1 MASGFDSRSQADYS
15 ALFDELFPLCR
26 SITGPGLMDSLELF
40 QRHMP
45 LEVESVAS
53 GTRVFDWE
61 APPEWR
67 IRAARLTGPDGE
79 TVVDFADSTLH
90 VVSYSEPV
98 RATLP
103 LEELQPHLHSL
114 PGQPDLV
121 PYVTSY
127 YRRDWGFCLPHRRR
141 AALAPGDYTVEIDS
155 EFADGGVPFAWCD
168 LPGDSDRLV
177 QLSSYL
183 CHPGLANNELSGPLV
198 LLGLYGR
205 IAGWERRR
213 HSYRFLLNPETIGS
227 LCYLHRHHEDL
238 AERLVAGLVLTCLG
252 GPKTPLSIKRSR
264 REDSRIDRLA
274 DHFARHDPERW
285 RVRPF
290 DPTGGSDERQ
300 FCAPGFDL
308 AVAQAARTIY
318 AEYAE
323 YHTSGDDKAFM
334 DVAQIVESVD
344 RLEAFLRA
352 FDEAGL
358 FVNQAPYGE
367 PQLGRRGLYPSVNS
381 PLTWG
386 LSDDTTMDQRE
397 ILNSVLTLLSYAD
410 GSRDLVAIADK
421 RGVPVADLIPIARR
435 LESAGLLAVRA
446 G

>member
-127 YRRDWGFCLPHRRR
+127 YPRAGGATGASACRTAGARRWP
-141 AALAPGDYTVEIDS
+141 LAT
-155 EFADGGVPFAWCD
+155 
-168 LPGDSDRLV
+168 
-177 QLSSYL
+177 
-183 CHPGLANNELSGPLV
+183 
-198 LLGLYGR
+198 
-205 IAGWERRR
+205 
-213 HSYRFLLNPETIGS
+213 T
-227 LCYLHRHHEDL
+227 
-238 AERLVAGLVLTCLG
+238 
-252 GPKTPLSIKRSR
+252 
-264 REDSRIDRLA
+264 
-274 DHFARHDPERW
+274 RW
-285 RVRPF
+285 RSTASSRMAGCRSPGATCRATA
-290 DPTGGSDERQ
+290 TGWCSSP
-300 FCAPGFDL
+300 AISATP
-308 AVAQAARTIY
+308 AWRT
-318 AEYAE
+318 
-323 YHTSGDDKAFM
+323 TS
-334 DVAQIVESVD
+334 
-344 RLEAFLRA
+344 
-352 FDEAGL
+352 
-358 FVNQAPYGE
+358 
-367 PQLGRRGLYPSVNS
+367 
-381 PLTWG
+381 
-386 LSDDTTMDQRE
+386 
-397 ILNSVLTLLSYAD
+397 
-410 GSRDLVAIADK
+410 
-421 RGVPVADLIPIARR
+421 
-435 LESAGLLAVRA
+435 
-446 G
+446 